1 MYVRTKGMT
10 NERRPAEDLIFE
22 NISVIFGGPS
32 FFFFSFFFRR
42 LSNVA
47 RTDRTDRGGMKR

>member
-22 NISVIFGGPS
+22 NISEIFIGP
-32 FFFFSFFFRR
+32 FFLTPLESLERI
-42 LSNVA
+42 A
-47 RTDRTDRGGMKR
+47 RIEEERNGKVDQP